1 MKLWQLG
8 MAAILFSSCPVPRA
22 QDGDVEW
29 LPDYRE
35 ALRVARAAR
44 KPLFVEFRCEA

>member
-1 MKLWQLG
+1 MKACQL
-8 MAAILFSSCPVPRA
+8 AALTVLACSVSGLRA

-29 LPDYRE
+29 LPSYRE
-35 ALRVARAAR
+35 ALKIAKATH